1 MDDPPDPDERRHAA
15 KRLARDPTG
24 VRQQQ
29 LQQAIMAE
37 MSLPERVTVNVPNV
51 VLHCPFCSSFKT
63 SGRTDPSNC
72 RLCKRRLIPYIL
84 DRPMMWR
91 AFREAT
97 DSDITV
103 ERSEAGGAALS
114 SKRMQSSLDL
124 FRSASQ
130 RIAEDHLQSTT
141 LSRMD

>member
-37 MSLPERVTVNVPNV
+37 MSLPERVTVNVPNM

-63 SGRTDPSNC
+63 SGRTDPSSC
-72 RLCKRRLIPYIL
+72 RLCKRPLIPYVL
-84 DRPMMWR
+84 DKPMMWR
-91 AFREAT
+91 ALREAT
-97 DSDITV
+97 DSDIMV
-103 ERSEAGGAALS
+103 ERSEAGGTALS
-114 SKRMQSSLDL
+114 SKRMQTALDL
-124 FRSASQ
+124 FTNASQ
-130 RIAEDHLQSTT
+130 RIAADRIQSTI
-141 LSRMD
+141 SRMD

>member
-1 MDDPPDPDERRHAA
+1 MDEPPDPDERRHAA

-51 VLHCPFCSSFKT
+51 LHCPFCSSFKT
-63 SGRTDPSNC
+63 SGRTDPSSC
-72 RLCKRRLIPYIL
+72 RLCKRPLIPYIP
-84 DRPMMWR
+84 DKPMMWR
-91 AFREAT
+91 ALHEAT
-97 DSDITV
+97 NSDIMV
-103 ERSEAGGAALS
+103 ERSAAGGTALS
-114 SKRMQSSLDL
+114 SKRMQTALDL
-124 FRSASQ
+124 FTNASH
-130 RIAEDHLQSTT
+130 RIAADHFQST